1 MTQPFKFQALHGPL
15 PGWSPA
21 SADRPTSR
29 FDASWAVVVAD
40 LERELHHIR
49 AADVVLSVVVES
61 PASAVRIDGGIRAA
75 AKVTHPGVR
84 LTIGRS
90 NQGPLVF
97 DCDTYQCRPWRS
109 SAGPSWH
116 HNLRAISKT
125 LEALRAVER
134 HGASSGRQ
142 YAGWAEIEATSSGT
156 SALERLA
163 KIAGVDV
170 GALSQKDLIR
180 AARRTAHPDGGGSD
194 ELFNEATQL
203 MAQLPEA

>member
-29 FDASWAVVVAD
+29 FDASWSVIVTD
-40 LERELHHIR
+40 LERELHHIG

-61 PASAVRIDGGIRAA
+61 PASAVRMDGGIRSG
-75 AKVTHPGVR
+75 AKVIHPGVR

-97 DCDTYQCRPWRS
+97 DCDTYQRQAWRS

-163 KIAGVDV
+163 EIARVDTDS
-170 GALSQKDLIR
+170 LSPKELIR
-180 AARRTAHPDGGGSD
+180 AALRAAHPDHGGSG
-194 ELFNEATQL
+194 ELFAEVTRLRGQI
-203 MAQLPEA
+203 PEA